1 MCLQPSKRRFAAV
14 DIFYI
19 VMMILPFVFGIV
31 LDVLTT
37 PPNNGI
43 SVTGARIFFTVPMPI
58 QDFPVTESQV
68 NSLLVMISLFFLCL
82 YLTHGLKER
91 PELKRQHI
99 VEWAIEKVDGLVLE
113 NMGEYFKGY
122 SPFIIAIL
130 ALSAFSSLSSLF
142 GLFPPTSDI
151 NIVGGWAI
159 LVFVILTYYKMKCG
173 PLHYLKGFAQPVALL
188 APINFISEFAT
199 PVSMAFRHYGNVLSG
214 TVISVLLA
222 TAFSGLSRLVLGALP
237 GFLADIPLFQ
247 VGIPAVLSIYFDVFS
262 GCLQAFIFAM
272 LTMLN
277 VSGAFDLDEYTR
289 RKAKKLSKKK

>member
-1 MCLQPSKRRFAAV
+1 MCLQPSKRRFLAV

-37 PPNNGI
+37 PPSDGI
-43 SVTGARIFFTVPMPI
+43 SVTGARIFFTIPMPI

-82 YLTHGLKER
+82 YFTHGLKEH

-99 VEWAIEKVDGLVLE
+99 IEWAIEKVDGLVLE

-173 PLHYLKGFAQPVALL
+173 PLYYLKGFTKPVALL

-199 PVSMAFRHYGNVLSG
+199 PISMAFRHYGNVLSG

-222 TAFSGLSRLVLGALP
+222 AAFSGLSRMVLGALP

-289 RKAKKLSKKK
+289 RKTKKLSKKK

>member
-1 MCLQPSKRRFAAV
+1 MCLQPSKRRFLAV

-19 VMMILPFVFGIV
+19 VMMVLPFVFGIV

-37 PPNNGI
+37 PPSSGI
-43 SVTGARIFFTVPMPI
+43 TVTGARIFFTIPMPI

-68 NSLLVMISLFFLCL
+68 NSVIVMISLFFLCL

-99 VEWAIEKVDGLVLE
+99 VEWAIQKVDGLVLE

-130 ALSAFSSLSSLF
+130 ALSAFSSLSTLL

-159 LVFVILTYYKMKCG
+159 LVFAILTYYKLKCG
-173 PLHYLKGFAQPVALL
+173 PLKYIRGFMQPVALL

-199 PVSMAFRHYGNVLSG
+199 PISMAFRHYGNVLSG
-214 TVISVLLA
+214 TVISVLITA
-222 TAFSGLSRLVLGALP
+222 AFSGLSQMVLGALP

-289 RKAKKLSKKK
+289 RKAKKLSNKK